1 LFSVAGLIIWF
12 VFVLTLILLTI
23 IGTVY
28 GAYWTVK
35 SLSYSF
41 FYEDMVERTVVKMVK
56 PECLKEKE

>member
-1 LFSVAGLIIWF
+1 MKNLAELIWSVF
-12 VFVLTLILLTI
+12 VFTLIVLTI

-28 GAYWTVK
+28 GAYWAVK

-41 FYEDMVERTVVKMVK
+41 FYEDMVERTVVKMVR